1 MKIGK
6 NERIL
11 EINRVKEML
20 KGYTASS
27 LGKKAVDEM
36 EIYHDTQVLKMK
48 QEEVTEA
55 ANIIIKRSNPPLFGI
70 NEIVPHL
77 KHTLL
82 GGSLFPGALIKIG
95 DTLRVSGR
103 LKKFLS
109 NDDSDRQ
116 SSYPVIENLI
126 AALYTNRSL
135 EQEIANAIV
144 SEDEIAD
151 SASTRLRQI
160 RQQIKNKKAEIKN
173 RLEKI
178 VTSQD
183 TAKHLQDTVVTMRG
197 DRYVV
202 PVKSESKGKL
212 QGIVHDMSA
221 SGQTVYIEPMAVV
234 NLNNELRT
242 LYIEEDTEI
251 KRILEELSAK
261 VAEVAEELMGNEEIL
276 KELDFIFAKG
286 QMSIEMD
293 GQAPLLNEEGYINL
307 KQARH
312 PLIDREKVVPIDVYL
327 GDTFTSLIITGPN
340 TGGKTV
346 TLKTV
351 GLLTLMAQMGLHIPA
366 LSGSSIAIFDKVFV
380 DIGDEQSIEQSL
392 STFSSHMVNIVK
404 IVKEATPKSLVLFDE
419 LGAGT
424 DPTEGAALARAIMD
438 LMLEK
443 HIRTIATTHYNQLK
457 VYALTTEGVQNAS
470 MEFDVETLSPTFR
483 VSIGVPGKSNAF
495 EISKRLGLPSEII
508 ESAGS
513 LINEDNIEFEE
524 VLKAIE
530 KDRSE
535 IARAKE
541 DVLREREDLK
551 IQNERLE
558 KKLSQME
565 EREEKIIRKAKEEG
579 ERILRRAR
587 EESQLA
593 LSEIKDVQKYLD
605 SENSRRLQDAQDM
618 LREGLN
624 KVSDRSEKI
633 VIEEV
638 KNHSKGIKAG
648 DTVKIPSL
656 NQEGIVLENVDK
668 SGDVMVQIGIMKMK
682 LPKKSLIKIEREEE
696 ENKNKA
702 AKILREKSQNIST
715 EIDLRGRNFEEAKME
730 VDKYLDDAYISGL
743 KRVRIIHGKGTG
755 VLRQKLKSYL
765 PGLKPV
771 KSIEEAPLSEGGSGV
786 TYVNLK

>member
-36 EIYHDTQVLKMK
+36 EIYHDIEVLKMK

-55 ANIIIKRSNPPLFGI
+55 ANIIIKRSTPPLFGI
-70 NEIVPHL
+70 SEIVPHL

-126 AALYTNRSL
+126 GALYTNRAL

-144 SEDEIAD
+144 SEDEISD
-151 SASTRLRQI
+151 SASAKLRQI
-160 RQQIKNKKAEIKN
+160 RQQIKNKKSEIKS

-178 VTSQD
+178 TTSQD

-242 LYIEEDTEI
+242 LYIEEDREI

-261 VAEVAEELMGNEEIL
+261 VSEVAEELMGNEEIL

-286 QMSIEMD
+286 QMSINMD

-438 LMLEK
+438 IMLEK

-495 EISKRLGLPSEII
+495 EISRRLGLPSEII
-508 ESAGS
+508 DSAGS

-524 VLKAIE
+524 VLKVIE

-565 EREEKIIRKAKEEG
+565 EREEKILRKAKEEG

-618 LREGLN
+618 LREGLE

-638 KNHSKGIKAG
+638 KNHSKDIKAG

>member
-36 EIYHDTQVLKMK
+36 EIYHDIEILKMK

-55 ANIIIKRSNPPLFGI
+55 ANIIIKRSSPPLFGI

-82 GGSLFPGALIKIG
+82 GGSLYPGALIKIG

-126 AALYTNRSL
+126 GALYTNRAL

-144 SEDEIAD
+144 SEDEISD

-178 VTSQD
+178 VTFQD

-202 PVKSESKGKL
+202 PVKSESKGKI

-443 HIRTIATTHYNQLK
+443 QIRTIATTHYNQLK

-495 EISKRLGLPSEII
+495 EISKRLGLPNEII
-508 ESAGS
+508 DSARS

-565 EREEKIIRKAKEEG
+565 EREEKILRKAKEEG

-618 LREGLN
+618 LREGLE

-638 KNHSKGIKAG
+638 KNHSKDIKAG

>member
-55 ANIIIKRSNPPLFGI
+55 ANIIIKRSTPPLFGI

-82 GGSLFPGALIKIG
+82 GGSLYPGALIKIG

-404 IVKEATPKSLVLFDE
+404 IVKEATSKSLVLFDE

-438 LMLEK
+438 LMLKK

-565 EREEKIIRKAKEEG
+565 EREEKILRKAKEEG

-593 LSEIKDVQKYLD
+593 LSEIKDVQKFLD

-638 KNHSKGIKAG
+638 KNHSKDIKAG

>member
-36 EIYHDTQVLKMK
+36 EIYHDIEILKMK

-55 ANIIIKRSNPPLFGI
+55 ANIIIKRSSPPLFGI

-82 GGSLFPGALIKIG
+82 GGSLYPGALIKIG

-126 AALYTNRSL
+126 GALYTNRAL

-144 SEDEIAD
+144 SEDEISD

-183 TAKHLQDTVVTMRG
+183 TAKHLQDNVVTMRG

-202 PVKSESKGKL
+202 PVKAESKGKL

-443 HIRTIATTHYNQLK
+443 QIRTIATTHYNQLK

-508 ESAGS
+508 DSAKS

-565 EREEKIIRKAKEEG
+565 EREEKILRKAKEEG

-618 LREGLN
+618 LREGLE

-638 KNHSKGIKAG
+638 KNHSKDIKAG

>member
-11 EINRVKEML
+11 EINSVKEML

-36 EIYHDTQVLKMK
+36 EIYHDIEVLKMK

-55 ANIIIKRSNPPLFGI
+55 ANIIIKRSSPPLFGI

-82 GGSLFPGALIKIG
+82 GGSLYPGALIKIG

-126 AALYTNRSL
+126 AALYTNRAL
-135 EQEIANAIV
+135 EQEIVNAIV
-144 SEDEIAD
+144 SEDEISD

-202 PVKSESKGKL
+202 PVKSESKGKI

-293 GQAPLLNEEGYINL
+293 GQAPILNEEGYINL

-443 HIRTIATTHYNQLK
+443 QIRTIATTHYNQLK

-508 ESAGS
+508 DSAGS

-565 EREEKIIRKAKEEG
+565 EREEKILRKAKEEG

-618 LREGLN
+618 LREGLE

-638 KNHSKGIKAG
+638 KNHSKDIKAG

-715 EIDLRGRNFEEAKME
+715 EIDLRGRNFEDAKME

>member
-36 EIYHDTQVLKMK
+36 EIYHDIEILKMK

-55 ANIIIKRSNPPLFGI
+55 SNIIIKRSSPPLFGI

-82 GGSLFPGALIKIG
+82 GGSLYPGALIKIG

-126 AALYTNRSL
+126 GALYTNRAL

-144 SEDEIAD
+144 SEDEISD

-286 QMSIEMD
+286 QMSINMD

-443 HIRTIATTHYNQLK
+443 QIRTIATTHYNQLK

-535 IARAKE
+535 IVRAKE

-565 EREEKIIRKAKEEG
+565 EREEKILRKAKEEG

-593 LSEIKDVQKYLD
+593 LSEIKDVQKFLD

-618 LREGLN
+618 LREGLE

-638 KNHSKGIKAG
+638 KNHSKDIKVG

>member
-36 EIYHDTQVLKMK
+36 EIYHDIDILKMK

-55 ANIIIKRSNPPLFGI
+55 ANIIIKRSSPPLFGI

-82 GGSLFPGALIKIG
+82 GGSLYPGALIKIG

-126 AALYTNRSL
+126 GALYTNRAL

-144 SEDEIAD
+144 SEDEISD

-202 PVKSESKGKL
+202 PVKSESKGKI

-261 VAEVAEELMGNEEIL
+261 VAEVAKELMGNEEIL

-293 GQAPLLNEEGYINL
+293 GQAPILNEEGYINL

-327 GDTFTSLIITGPN
+327 GDTFTSFIITGPN

-443 HIRTIATTHYNQLK
+443 QIRTIATTHYNQLK

-508 ESAGS
+508 DSAGS

-535 IARAKE
+535 IVRAKE

-565 EREEKIIRKAKEEG
+565 EREEKILRKAKEEG

-593 LSEIKDVQKYLD
+593 LSEIKDVQKFLD

-638 KNHSKGIKAG
+638 KNHSKDIKVG

-682 LPKKSLIKIEREEE
+682 LPKKSLIKIEREVE

>member
-11 EINRVKEML
+11 EINKVKEML

-36 EIYHDTQVLKMK
+36 EIYHDIEVLKMK

-55 ANIIIKRSNPPLFGI
+55 ANIIIKRSSPPLFGI

-109 NDDSDRQ
+109 NDDSDRR

-126 AALYTNRSL
+126 GALYTNRVL

-144 SEDEIAD
+144 SEDEISD
-151 SASTRLRQI
+151 SASPKLRQI
-160 RQQIKNKKAEIKN
+160 RQQIKNKKTEIKN

-178 VTSQD
+178 ITSQD

-495 EISKRLGLPSEII
+495 EISKRLGLPNEII
-508 ESAGS
+508 DSAGS

-565 EREEKIIRKAKEEG
+565 EREEKILRKAKEEG

-618 LREGLN
+618 LREGLE

-638 KNHSKGIKAG
+638 KNHSKDIKAG

>member
-36 EIYHDTQVLKMK
+36 EIYHDLEVLKMK

-55 ANIIIKRSNPPLFGI
+55 ANIIIKRSTPPLFGI

-82 GGSLFPGALIKIG
+82 GGSLYPGALIKIG

-126 AALYTNRSL
+126 AALYTNRAL

-144 SEDEIAD
+144 SEDEISD

-251 KRILEELSAK
+251 KRILEELSSK

-535 IARAKE
+535 IVRAKE

-565 EREEKIIRKAKEEG
+565 EREEKILRKAKEEG

-593 LSEIKDVQKYLD
+593 LSEIKDVQRYLD

-638 KNHSKGIKAG
+638 KNHSKDIKAG

-765 PGLKPV
+765 PGLKSV

>member
-36 EIYHDTQVLKMK
+36 EIYHDTSVLKMK

-55 ANIIIKRSNPPLFGI
+55 ANIIIKRSSPPLFGI

-126 AALYTNRSL
+126 GALYTNRAL

-144 SEDEIAD
+144 SEDEISD

-202 PVKSESKGKL
+202 PVKSESKGKI

-286 QMSIEMD
+286 QMSINMD

-443 HIRTIATTHYNQLK
+443 QIRTIATTHYNQLK

-508 ESAGS
+508 DSAKS

-565 EREEKIIRKAKEEG
+565 EREEKILRKAKEEG

-618 LREGLN
+618 LREGLE

-638 KNHSKGIKAG
+638 KNHSKDIKAG

-668 SGDVMVQIGIMKMK
+668 SGDVMLQIGIMKMK

>member
-36 EIYHDTQVLKMK
+36 EIYHDIDILKMK

-55 ANIIIKRSNPPLFGI
+55 ANIIIKRSSPPLFGI

-82 GGSLFPGALIKIG
+82 GGSLYPGALIKIG

-126 AALYTNRSL
+126 AALYTNRTL

-144 SEDEIAD
+144 SEDEISD

-202 PVKSESKGKL
+202 PVKSESKGKI

-234 NLNNELRT
+234 NLNNELRS

-293 GQAPLLNEEGYINL
+293 GQAPILNEEGYINL

-495 EISKRLGLPSEII
+495 EISKRLGLPGEII
-508 ESAGS
+508 DSARS

-535 IARAKE
+535 IVRAKE
-541 DVLREREDLK
+541 VVLREREDLK

-565 EREEKIIRKAKEEG
+565 EREEKILRKAKEEG

-593 LSEIKDVQKYLD
+593 LSEIKDVQKFLD

-618 LREGLN
+618 LREGLE

-638 KNHSKGIKAG
+638 KNHSKDIKVG

-682 LPKKSLIKIEREEE
+682 LPKKSLIKIEREVE

>member
-36 EIYHDTQVLKMK
+36 EIYHDIEVLKMK

-55 ANIIIKRSNPPLFGI
+55 ANIIIKRSSPPLFGI

-82 GGSLFPGALIKIG
+82 GGSLYPGALIKIG

-126 AALYTNRSL
+126 GALYTNRAL

-144 SEDEIAD
+144 SEDEISD

-183 TAKHLQDTVVTMRG
+183 TAKHLQDSVVTMRG

-202 PVKSESKGKL
+202 PVKSESKGKI

-242 LYIEEDTEI
+242 LYIEEDREI

-457 VYALTTEGVQNAS
+457 VYALTTDGVQNAS

-508 ESAGS
+508 DSAGS

-535 IARAKE
+535 IVRAKE

-565 EREEKIIRKAKEEG
+565 EREEKILRKAKEEG

-618 LREGLN
+618 LREGLER
-624 KVSDRSEKI
+624 VSDRSEKI

-638 KNHSKGIKAG
+638 KNHSKDIKAG

-765 PGLKPV
+765 PGLKSV

>member
-20 KGYTASS
+20 KGYTVSS

-36 EIYHDTQVLKMK
+36 EIYHDIEVLKMK

-55 ANIIIKRSNPPLFGI
+55 ANIIIKRSSPPLFGI

-82 GGSLFPGALIKIG
+82 GGSLYPGALIKIG

-126 AALYTNRSL
+126 AALYTNRAL

-144 SEDEIAD
+144 SEDEISD

-202 PVKSESKGKL
+202 PVKSESKGKI

-293 GQAPLLNEEGYINL
+293 GQAPILNEEGYINL

-312 PLIDREKVVPIDVYL
+312 PLIDREKVVPIDMYL

-443 HIRTIATTHYNQLK
+443 QIRTIATTHYNQLK

-508 ESAGS
+508 YSAGS

-565 EREEKIIRKAKEEG
+565 EREEKILRKAKEEG

-618 LREGLN
+618 LREGLE

-638 KNHSKGIKAG
+638 KNHSKDIKAG

>member
-36 EIYHDTQVLKMK
+36 EIYHDIDILKMK

-55 ANIIIKRSNPPLFGI
+55 ANIIIKRSSPPLFGI

-82 GGSLFPGALIKIG
+82 GGSLYPGALIKIG

-126 AALYTNRSL
+126 GALYTNRAL

-144 SEDEIAD
+144 SEDEISD

-183 TAKHLQDTVVTMRG
+183 TAKHLQDSVVTMRG

-202 PVKSESKGKL
+202 PVKSESKGKI

-242 LYIEEDTEI
+242 LYIEEDREI

-293 GQAPLLNEEGYINL
+293 GQAPILNEEGYINL

-443 HIRTIATTHYNQLK
+443 QIRTIATTHYNQLK

-508 ESAGS
+508 DSARS

-535 IARAKE
+535 IVRAKE

-565 EREEKIIRKAKEEG
+565 EREEKILRKAKEEG

-605 SENSRRLQDAQDM
+605 SENSRKLQDAQDM
-618 LREGLN
+618 LREGLE

-638 KNHSKGIKAG
+638 KNHSKDIKVG

>member
-11 EINRVKEML
+11 EINKVKEML

-36 EIYHDTQVLKMK
+36 EIYHDTEVLKMK

-116 SSYPVIENLI
+116 SSYPIIENLI

-160 RQQIKNKKAEIKN
+160 RQQIKNKKTEIKN

-251 KRILEELSAK
+251 KRILEELSAN

-286 QMSIEMD
+286 QMSINMD

-312 PLIDREKVVPIDVYL
+312 PLINREKVVPIDVYL

-438 LMLEK
+438 LMLKK

-495 EISKRLGLPSEII
+495 EISKRWGLPSEII

-565 EREEKIIRKAKEEG
+565 EREEKILRKAKEEG

-593 LSEIKDVQKYLD
+593 LSEIKDVQRYLD
-605 SENSRRLQDAQDM
+605 SENSRRLQDAQDI

-638 KNHSKGIKAG
+638 KNHSKDIKAG
-648 DTVKIPSL
+648 DSVKIPSL

>member
-11 EINRVKEML
+11 EINRVKEIL

-36 EIYHDTQVLKMK
+36 EIYHDIQVLKMK

-55 ANIIIKRSNPPLFGI
+55 ANIIIKRSTPPLFGI
-70 NEIVPHL
+70 SEIVPHL

-126 AALYTNRSL
+126 GALYTNRAL

-144 SEDEIAD
+144 SEDEISD
-151 SASTRLRQI
+151 SASAKLRQI
-160 RQQIKNKKAEIKN
+160 RQQIKNKKSEIKS

-178 VTSQD
+178 TTSQD

-242 LYIEEDTEI
+242 LYIEEDREI

-286 QMSIEMD
+286 QMSINMD

-495 EISKRLGLPSEII
+495 EISRRLGLPSEII

-535 IARAKE
+535 MARAKE

-565 EREEKIIRKAKEEG
+565 EREEKILRKAKEEG

-618 LREGLN
+618 LREGLE

-638 KNHSKGIKAG
+638 KNHSKDIKAG

>member
-36 EIYHDTQVLKMK
+36 EIYHDIDILKMK

-55 ANIIIKRSNPPLFGI
+55 ANIIIKRSSPPLFGI

-82 GGSLFPGALIKIG
+82 GGSLYPGALIKIG

-126 AALYTNRSL
+126 AALYTNRTL

-144 SEDEIAD
+144 SEDEISD

-202 PVKSESKGKL
+202 PVKSESKGKI

-293 GQAPLLNEEGYINL
+293 GQAPILNKEGYINL

-443 HIRTIATTHYNQLK
+443 QIRTIATTHYNQLK

-508 ESAGS
+508 DSAGS

-565 EREEKIIRKAKEEG
+565 EREEKILRKAKEEG

-618 LREGLN
+618 LREGLE

-638 KNHSKGIKAG
+638 KNHSKDIKTG

>member
-36 EIYHDTQVLKMK
+36 EIYHDIEVLKMK

-55 ANIIIKRSNPPLFGI
+55 VNIIIKRSSPPLFGI

-82 GGSLFPGALIKIG
+82 GGSLYPGALIKIG

-126 AALYTNRSL
+126 AALYTNRAL

-144 SEDEIAD
+144 SEDEISD

-202 PVKSESKGKL
+202 PVKSESKGKI

-443 HIRTIATTHYNQLK
+443 QIRTIATTHYNQLK

-508 ESAGS
+508 DSAGS

-565 EREEKIIRKAKEEG
+565 EREEKILRKAKEEG

-593 LSEIKDVQKYLD
+593 LSEIKDVQKFLD

-618 LREGLN
+618 LREGLE

-638 KNHSKGIKAG
+638 KNHSKDIKAG

-668 SGDVMVQIGIMKMK
+668 SGDVMLQIGIMKMK

>member
-36 EIYHDTQVLKMK
+36 EIYHDIEILKMK

-55 ANIIIKRSNPPLFGI
+55 ANIIIKRSSPPLFGI

-82 GGSLFPGALIKIG
+82 GGSLYPGALIKIG

-126 AALYTNRSL
+126 GALYTNRAL
-135 EQEIANAIV
+135 EQEIANAIM
-144 SEDEIAD
+144 SEDEISD

-202 PVKSESKGKL
+202 PVKSESKGKI

-443 HIRTIATTHYNQLK
+443 QIRTIATTHYNQLK

-535 IARAKE
+535 IVRAKE

-565 EREEKIIRKAKEEG
+565 EREEKILRKAKEEG

-593 LSEIKDVQKYLD
+593 LSEIKDVQKFLD

-618 LREGLN
+618 LREGLE

-638 KNHSKGIKAG
+638 KNHSKDIKVG

>member
-36 EIYHDTQVLKMK
+36 EIYHDIEVLKMK

-55 ANIIIKRSNPPLFGI
+55 ANIIIKRSSPPLFGI

-82 GGSLFPGALIKIG
+82 GGSLYPGALIKIG

-126 AALYTNRSL
+126 GALYTNRAL

-144 SEDEIAD
+144 SEDEISD

-293 GQAPLLNEEGYINL
+293 GQAPLLNGEGYINL

-404 IVKEATPKSLVLFDE
+404 IVKEATPESLVLFDE

-508 ESAGS
+508 DSARS

-535 IARAKE
+535 IVRAKE
-541 DVLREREDLK
+541 VVLREREDLK

-565 EREEKIIRKAKEEG
+565 EREEKILRKAKEEG

-618 LREGLN
+618 LREGLE

-638 KNHSKGIKAG
+638 KNHSKDIKAG

>member
-36 EIYHDTQVLKMK
+36 EIYHDIDILKMK

-55 ANIIIKRSNPPLFGI
+55 ANIIIKRSSPPLFGI

-82 GGSLFPGALIKIG
+82 GGSLYPGALIKIG

-126 AALYTNRSL
+126 AALYTNRTL

-144 SEDEIAD
+144 SEDEISD

-202 PVKSESKGKL
+202 PVKSESKGKI

-293 GQAPLLNEEGYINL
+293 GQAPILNKEGYINL

-443 HIRTIATTHYNQLK
+443 QIRTIATTHYNQLK

-565 EREEKIIRKAKEEG
+565 EREEKILRKAKEEG

-605 SENSRRLQDAQDM
+605 SENSRRLQDAHDM
-618 LREGLN
+618 LREGLE

-638 KNHSKGIKAG
+638 KNHSKDIKAG

-765 PGLKPV
+765 PGLKSV

>member
-11 EINRVKEML
+11 EINRVKEIL

-36 EIYHDTQVLKMK
+36 EIYHDIEVLKMK

-55 ANIIIKRSNPPLFGI
+55 ANIIIKRSTPPLFGI
-70 NEIVPHL
+70 SEIVPHL

-126 AALYTNRSL
+126 GALYTNRAL

-144 SEDEIAD
+144 SEDEISD
-151 SASTRLRQI
+151 SASAKLRQI
-160 RQQIKNKKAEIKN
+160 RQQIKNKKSEIKS

-242 LYIEEDTEI
+242 LYIEEDREI

-286 QMSIEMD
+286 QMSINMD

-565 EREEKIIRKAKEEG
+565 EREEKILRKAKEEG

-618 LREGLN
+618 LRDGLE

-638 KNHSKGIKAG
+638 KNHSKDIKAG

>member
-36 EIYHDTQVLKMK
+36 EIYHDIEVLKMK

-55 ANIIIKRSNPPLFGI
+55 ANLIIKRSNPPLFGI

-251 KRILEELSAK
+251 KRILEELSSK

-438 LMLEK
+438 LMLKK

-508 ESAGS
+508 DSARS

-530 KDRSE
+530 KDKSE
-535 IARAKE
+535 IVRAKE

-565 EREEKIIRKAKEEG
+565 EREEKILRKAKEEG

-593 LSEIKDVQKYLD
+593 LSEIKDVQRYLD

-633 VIEEV
+633 IIEEV
-638 KNHSKGIKAG
+638 KNHSKDIKAG
-648 DTVKIPSL
+648 DSVKIPSL

>member
-36 EIYHDTQVLKMK
+36 EIYHDIQVLKMK

-55 ANIIIKRSNPPLFGI
+55 ANIIIKRSSPPLFGI

-126 AALYTNRSL
+126 GALYTNRAL

-144 SEDEIAD
+144 SEDEISD

-276 KELDFIFAKG
+276 KDIDFIFAKG

-495 EISKRLGLPSEII
+495 EISKRLGLPNEII
-508 ESAGS
+508 DSAGS

-535 IARAKE
+535 IVRAKE
-541 DVLREREDLK
+541 VVLREREDLK

-565 EREEKIIRKAKEEG
+565 EREEKILRKAKEEG

-618 LREGLN
+618 LREGLE

-638 KNHSKGIKAG
+638 KNHSKDIKAG

-668 SGDVMVQIGIMKMK
+668 SGDIMVQIGIMKMK

>member
-27 LGKKAVDEM
+27 LGKKAIDEM
-36 EIYHDTQVLKMK
+36 EIYHDIEVLKMK

-55 ANIIIKRSNPPLFGI
+55 VNIIIKRSTPPLFGI

-82 GGSLFPGALIKIG
+82 GGSLYPGALIKIG

-126 AALYTNRSL
+126 GALYTNRAL

-144 SEDEIAD
+144 SEDEISD

-202 PVKSESKGKL
+202 PVKSESKGKI

-443 HIRTIATTHYNQLK
+443 QIRTIATTHYNQLK
-457 VYALTTEGVQNAS
+457 VYALTTDGVQNAS

-508 ESAGS
+508 ESASS

-565 EREEKIIRKAKEEG
+565 EREEKILRKAKEEG

-618 LREGLN
+618 LREGLE
-624 KVSDRSEKI
+624 KVSDRSEII

-638 KNHSKGIKAG
+638 KNHSKDIKAG

>member
-36 EIYHDTQVLKMK
+36 EIYHDIDILKMK

-55 ANIIIKRSNPPLFGI
+55 ANIIIKRSSPPLFGI

-82 GGSLFPGALIKIG
+82 GGSLYPGALIKIG

-126 AALYTNRSL
+126 AALYTNRTL

-144 SEDEIAD
+144 SEDEISD

-202 PVKSESKGKL
+202 PVKSESKGKI

-293 GQAPLLNEEGYINL
+293 GQAPILNKEGYINL

-443 HIRTIATTHYNQLK
+443 QIRTIATTHYNQLK

-535 IARAKE
+535 IVRAKE
-541 DVLREREDLK
+541 VVLREREDLK

-565 EREEKIIRKAKEEG
+565 EREEKILRKAKEEG

-638 KNHSKGIKAG
+638 KNHSKDIKAG

-682 LPKKSLIKIEREEE
+682 LPKKSLIKIEREVE

>member
-36 EIYHDTQVLKMK
+36 EIYHDIEVLKMK

-55 ANIIIKRSNPPLFGI
+55 ANIIIKRSTPPLFGI
-70 NEIVPHL
+70 SEIVPHL

-126 AALYTNRSL
+126 GALYTNRAL

-144 SEDEIAD
+144 SEDEISD
-151 SASTRLRQI
+151 SASTKLRQI
-160 RQQIKNKKAEIKN
+160 RQQIKNKKSEIKS

-242 LYIEEDTEI
+242 LYIEEDREI

-286 QMSIEMD
+286 QMSINMD

-535 IARAKE
+535 IVRAKE

-565 EREEKIIRKAKEEG
+565 EREEKILRKAKEEG

-638 KNHSKGIKAG
+638 KNHSKDIKAG

>member
-36 EIYHDTQVLKMK
+36 EIYHDIEVLKMK

-82 GGSLFPGALIKIG
+82 GGSLFPGALIKIA

-126 AALYTNRSL
+126 AALYTNRAL

-312 PLIDREKVVPIDVYL
+312 PLINREKVVPIDVYL

-438 LMLEK
+438 LMLKK

-565 EREEKIIRKAKEEG
+565 EREEKILRKAKEEG

-593 LSEIKDVQKYLD
+593 LSEIKDVQRYLD

-638 KNHSKGIKAG
+638 KNHSKDIKAG
-648 DTVKIPSL
+648 DSVKIPSL

>member
-36 EIYHDTQVLKMK
+36 EIYHDIEILKMK

-55 ANIIIKRSNPPLFGI
+55 ANIIIKRSSPPLFGI

-82 GGSLFPGALIKIG
+82 GGSLYPGALIKIG

-126 AALYTNRSL
+126 GALYTNRAL
-135 EQEIANAIV
+135 EQEIANAIM
-144 SEDEIAD
+144 SEDEISD

-202 PVKSESKGKL
+202 PVKSESKGKI

-443 HIRTIATTHYNQLK
+443 QIRTIATTHYNQLK

-508 ESAGS
+508 DSAKS

-535 IARAKE
+535 IVRAKE
-541 DVLREREDLK
+541 VVLREREDLK

-565 EREEKIIRKAKEEG
+565 EREEKILRKAKEEG

-618 LREGLN
+618 LREGLE

-638 KNHSKGIKAG
+638 KNHSKDIKAG

-765 PGLKPV
+765 PGLKSV

>member
-36 EIYHDTQVLKMK
+36 EIYHDIEVLKMK

-55 ANIIIKRSNPPLFGI
+55 ANIIIKRSSPPLFGI

-82 GGSLFPGALIKIG
+82 GGSLYPGALIKIG

-126 AALYTNRSL
+126 AALYTNRTL

-144 SEDEIAD
+144 SEDEISD

-160 RQQIKNKKAEIKN
+160 RQQVKNKKAEIKN

-495 EISKRLGLPSEII
+495 EISKRLGLPGEII
-508 ESAGS
+508 DSARS

-535 IARAKE
+535 IVRAKE

-565 EREEKIIRKAKEEG
+565 EREEKILRKAKEEG

-618 LREGLN
+618 LREGLE

-638 KNHSKGIKAG
+638 KNHSKDIKAG

>member
-36 EIYHDTQVLKMK
+36 EIYHDIEILKMK

-55 ANIIIKRSNPPLFGI
+55 ANIIIKRSSPPLFGI

-82 GGSLFPGALIKIG
+82 GGSLYPGALIKIG

-126 AALYTNRSL
+126 GALYTNRAL

-144 SEDEIAD
+144 SEDEISD

-202 PVKSESKGKL
+202 PVKSESKGKI

-404 IVKEATPKSLVLFDE
+404 IVKEATTKSLVLFDE

-443 HIRTIATTHYNQLK
+443 QIRTIATTHYNQLK

-508 ESAGS
+508 DSAGS

-565 EREEKIIRKAKEEG
+565 EREEKILRKAKEEG

-593 LSEIKDVQKYLD
+593 LSEIKDVQKFLD

-618 LREGLN
+618 LREGLE

-638 KNHSKGIKAG
+638 KNHSKDIKAG

-668 SGDVMVQIGIMKMK
+668 SGDVMLQIGIMKMK

>member
-36 EIYHDTQVLKMK
+36 EIYHDIDILKMK

-55 ANIIIKRSNPPLFGI
+55 ANIIIKRSSPPLFGI

-82 GGSLFPGALIKIG
+82 GGSLYPGALIKIG

-126 AALYTNRSL
+126 VALYTNRAL

-144 SEDEIAD
+144 SEDEISD

-202 PVKSESKGKL
+202 PVKSESKGKI

-293 GQAPLLNEEGYINL
+293 GQAPILNKEGYINL

-495 EISKRLGLPSEII
+495 EISKRLGLPNEII
-508 ESAGS
+508 DSAGS

-565 EREEKIIRKAKEEG
+565 EREEKILRKAKEEG

-605 SENSRRLQDAQDM
+605 SGNSRRLQDAQDM
-618 LREGLN
+618 LREGLE

-638 KNHSKGIKAG
+638 KNHSKDIKAG

-682 LPKKSLIKIEREEE
+682 LPKKSLIKIESEEE

-765 PGLKPV
+765 PGLKSV

>member
-6 NERIL
+6 NEGIL
-11 EINRVKEML
+11 EINKVKEML

-36 EIYHDTQVLKMK
+36 EIYHDIEVLKMK

-55 ANIIIKRSNPPLFGI
+55 ANIIIKRSSPPLFGI

-82 GGSLFPGALIKIG
+82 GGSLYPGALIKIG

-126 AALYTNRSL
+126 GALYTNRAL

-144 SEDEIAD
+144 SEDEISD
-151 SASTRLRQI
+151 SASAKLRQI

-202 PVKSESKGKL
+202 PVKAESKGKL

-286 QMSIEMD
+286 QMSINMD

-346 TLKTV
+346 TLKIV

-392 STFSSHMVNIVK
+392 STFSSHMLNIVK

-443 HIRTIATTHYNQLK
+443 QIRTIATTHYNQLK

-508 ESAGS
+508 DSAGS

-565 EREEKIIRKAKEEG
+565 EREEKILRKAKEEG

-587 EESQLA
+587 KESQLA

-618 LREGLN
+618 LREGLE

-638 KNHSKGIKAG
+638 KNHSKDIKAG

>member
-6 NERIL
+6 NEGIL

-36 EIYHDTQVLKMK
+36 EIYHDIEVLKMK
-48 QEEVTEA
+48 QAEVTEA
-55 ANIIIKRSNPPLFGI
+55 ANIIIKRSSPPLFGI
-70 NEIVPHL
+70 AEIVPHL

-126 AALYTNRSL
+126 GALYTNRAL

-144 SEDEIAD
+144 SEDEISD
-151 SASTRLRQI
+151 SASAKLRQI
-160 RQQIKNKKAEIKN
+160 RQQIKNKKTEIKN

-178 VTSQD
+178 ITSQD

-286 QMSIEMD
+286 QMSINMD

-404 IVKEATPKSLVLFDE
+404 NVKEATSKSLVLFDE

-495 EISKRLGLPSEII
+495 EISRRLGLPSEII
-508 ESAGS
+508 DSAGS

-565 EREEKIIRKAKEEG
+565 EREEKILSKAKEEG

-618 LREGLN
+618 LREGLE

-638 KNHSKGIKAG
+638 KNHSKDIKVG

>member
-6 NERIL
+6 NEGIL

-36 EIYHDTQVLKMK
+36 EIYHDIEVLKMK

-55 ANIIIKRSNPPLFGI
+55 ANIIIKRSSPPLFGI
-70 NEIVPHL
+70 AEIVPHL

-126 AALYTNRSL
+126 AALYTNRAI

-144 SEDEIAD
+144 SEDEISD
-151 SASTRLRQI
+151 SASAKLRQI
-160 RQQIKNKKAEIKN
+160 RQQIKSKKAEIKN

-261 VAEVAEELMGNEEIL
+261 VAGVAEELMGNEEIL
-276 KELDFIFAKG
+276 KEFDFIFAKG
-286 QMSIEMD
+286 QMSINMD

-312 PLIDREKVVPIDVYL
+312 PLIGREKVVPIDVYL

-443 HIRTIATTHYNQLK
+443 QIRTIATTHYNQLK
-457 VYALTTEGVQNAS
+457 VYALTTDGVQNAS

-495 EISKRLGLPSEII
+495 EISRRLGLPSEII
-508 ESAGS
+508 DSAGS

-565 EREEKIIRKAKEEG
+565 EREEKILRKAKEEG

-618 LREGLN
+618 LREGLE

-638 KNHSKGIKAG
+638 KNHSKDIKVG

>member
-36 EIYHDTQVLKMK
+36 EIYHDIEILKMK

-55 ANIIIKRSNPPLFGI
+55 ANIIIKRSSPPLFGI

-82 GGSLFPGALIKIG
+82 GGSLYPGALIKIG

-109 NDDSDRQ
+109 NDDSDRR

-126 AALYTNRSL
+126 AALYTNRAL

-144 SEDEIAD
+144 SEDEISD

-202 PVKSESKGKL
+202 PVKSESKGKI

-242 LYIEEDTEI
+242 LYIEEDREI

-286 QMSIEMD
+286 QMSINMD

-443 HIRTIATTHYNQLK
+443 QIRTIATTHYNQLK

-508 ESAGS
+508 DSAKS

-565 EREEKIIRKAKEEG
+565 EREEKILRKAKEEG

-618 LREGLN
+618 LREGLE

-638 KNHSKGIKAG
+638 KNHSKDIKAG

>member
-36 EIYHDTQVLKMK
+36 EIYHDIQVLKMK

-55 ANIIIKRSNPPLFGI
+55 ANIIIKRSTPPLFGI
-70 NEIVPHL
+70 SEIVSHL

-95 DTLRVSGR
+95 DTLRVSRR

-126 AALYTNRSL
+126 GALYTNRAL

-144 SEDEIAD
+144 SEDEISD
-151 SASTRLRQI
+151 SASAKLRQI
-160 RQQIKNKKAEIKN
+160 RQQIKNKKSEIKS

-178 VTSQD
+178 TTSQD

-242 LYIEEDTEI
+242 LYIEEDREI
-251 KRILEELSAK
+251 KIILEELSAK

-286 QMSIEMD
+286 QMSINMD

-495 EISKRLGLPSEII
+495 EISRRLGLPSEII
-508 ESAGS
+508 DSAGS

-535 IARAKE
+535 IVRAKE

-565 EREEKIIRKAKEEG
+565 EREEKILRKAKEEG

-605 SENSRRLQDAQDM
+605 SEKSRRLQDAQDM
-618 LREGLN
+618 LREGLE

-638 KNHSKGIKAG
+638 KNHSKDIKTG

>member
-36 EIYHDTQVLKMK
+36 EIYHDIEILKMK

-55 ANIIIKRSNPPLFGI
+55 ANIIIKRSSPPLFGI

-82 GGSLFPGALIKIG
+82 GGSLYPGALIKIG

-109 NDDSDRQ
+109 NDDSDRR

-126 AALYTNRSL
+126 AALYTNRAL

-144 SEDEIAD
+144 SEDEISD

-202 PVKSESKGKL
+202 PVKSESKGKI

-293 GQAPLLNEEGYINL
+293 GQAPILNEEGYINL

-404 IVKEATPKSLVLFDE
+404 IVKEVTPKSLVLFDE

-495 EISKRLGLPSEII
+495 EISKRLGLPGEII
-508 ESAGS
+508 DSARS

-535 IARAKE
+535 IVRAKE

-565 EREEKIIRKAKEEG
+565 EREEKILRKAKEEG

-618 LREGLN
+618 LREGLE

-638 KNHSKGIKAG
+638 KNHSKDIKAG

>member
-36 EIYHDTQVLKMK
+36 EIYHDTSILKMK

-55 ANIIIKRSNPPLFGI
+55 ANIIIKRSSPPLFGI

-82 GGSLFPGALIKIG
+82 GGSLYPGALIKIG

-126 AALYTNRSL
+126 AALYTNRAL

-144 SEDEIAD
+144 SEDEISD

-202 PVKSESKGKL
+202 PVKSESKGKI

-286 QMSIEMD
+286 QMSINMD

-443 HIRTIATTHYNQLK
+443 QIRTIATTHYNQLK

-508 ESAGS
+508 DSAKI

-565 EREEKIIRKAKEEG
+565 EREEKILRKAKEEG

-618 LREGLN
+618 LREGLER
-624 KVSDRSEKI
+624 VSERSEKI

-638 KNHSKGIKAG
+638 KNHSKDIKAG